1 MHMAHQVAQLVMR
14 EKESLPEII
23 GDMRHAGKTLVW
35 LINEF
40 KEMLKNLREEEKDD

>member
-1 MHMAHQVAQLVMR
+1 MANQVAQLVMR
-14 EKESLPEII
+14 EKNSVPEVI

-40 KEMLKNLREEEKDD
+40 KEILRNSKEEDDK